1 MKKAIVILLTGA
13 MMMAA
18 VACGSNS
25 SSSAPAAET
34 PAEETQTEETEE
46 TVEGDVVEEA
56 QEEGPIVPEEP
67 ITYEEY
73 MAAEVDSEVV
83 IRGAVQAKQ
92 AYYSQEDSGSA
103 NVYLQDENGGAYFL
117 YNLPC
122 TPKEY
127 ELLEIGKFI
136 KVKGYKS
143 EWSGEVEVIDA
154 VWMFDEGEYIAEPED
169 VTALLGTDELI
180 QKQNKFVSFKGVK
193 IEPIGDE
200 GAAFIYNYD
209 GSGQEGDDLYFNVSV
224 NGNTYTFTVES
235 YLCGPDTPV
244 YKAIKD
250 LKVGDVVDLEGFLYW
265 YEGPNPHITAVVA
278 Q

>member
-67 ITYEEY
+67 ISYEEY
-73 MAAEVDSEVV
+73 MAAEMDSEVV

-117 YNLPC
+117 SRTSLSPSRASRLNPSATKARL
-122 TPKEY
+122 
-127 ELLEIGKFI
+127 
-136 KVKGYKS
+136 
-143 EWSGEVEVIDA
+143 
-154 VWMFDEGEYIAEPED
+154 
-169 VTALLGTDELI
+169 
-180 QKQNKFVSFKGVK
+180 SFTITTVPDRK
-193 IEPIGDE
+193 
-200 GAAFIYNYD
+200 AM
-209 GSGQEGDDLYFNVSV
+209 
-224 NGNTYTFTVES
+224 TFTS
-235 YLCGPDTPV
+235 TYL
-244 YKAIKD
+244 
-250 LKVGDVVDLEGFLYW
+250 
-265 YEGPNPHITAVVA
+265 
-278 Q
+278 